1 MPTFLI
7 THGKAIFIAIVT
19 FLVISYVMILKHE
32 NNSLKRDNE
41 SLKVTIETTKVLGQ
55 QQNEKAER
63 IEQGSRKAAEII
75 TSQYQTDLQK
85 VKDYYAKN
93 HVVKYKPNGVC
104 NNSVDNRTSQVPTTD
119 TSTSRTY
126 EGTTDPVPADT
137 NLERDCAETTVM
149 LLKLQEFETKQ
160 QEVQ

>member
-19 FLVISYVMILKHE
+19 FLIVSYIGVLKYQISG
-32 NNSLKRDNE
+32 LKRDNE

-55 QQNEKAER
+55 QQNEKTER

-93 HVVKYKPNGVC
+93 PVVKYKPVSVC
-104 NNSVDNRTSQVPTTD
+104 NNPADNRTSQVPTTD
-119 TSTSRTY
+119 TSPERVDA
-126 EGTTDPVPADT
+126 GTADNVPSDTDT
-137 NLERDCAETTVM
+137 KRDCTITTLM